1 MSKNS
6 FVQFFG
12 YGGYKKPTPNR
23 NATSR
28 ASFKGSIYY
37 LKYYMRFTV
46 KIRYENSGT
55 LEEDDDS
62 YAFGIRNVKII
73 FTFILMQIKE
83 KLFTKLLF
91 LILKAKQ

>member
-12 YGGYKKPTPNR
+12 YGGYKKPTPDR

-46 KIRYENSGT
+46 KIKYENSGT
-55 LEEDDDS
+55 LKEDDYS
-62 YAFGIRNVKII
+62 YAYGIRNIIDNDKGNIIYEIKFPNIQGKKII
-73 FTFILMQIKE
+73 
-83 KLFTKLLF
+83 
-91 LILKAKQ
+91 